1 MVRQFTE
8 MIHLDAVFGFS
19 KFEMEG
25 KKILVDQIFGRQRN
39 LGRENPKS
47 TLRLLFCQK

>member
-8 MIHLDAVFGFS
+8 MIHLDAVFDFS
-19 KFEMEG
+19 KFEIEG
-25 KKILVDQIFGRQRN
+25 KKKLVDQIFEEQRN

-47 TLRLLFCQK
+47 ALRLLFCQK